1 MMKPFGHDAASAY
14 RRVELDARI
23 EATAGEDLT
32 RICLEEAIAS
42 LGLAVK
48 SIEVRPG
55 KVPHDA
61 LSRAHSIVLWLAR
74 GVASDNPLGG
84 ALTQF
89 YGGIAATLS
98 RNMVRASLLDL
109 VRARNDLS
117 DVLKAAK
124 EAAQAPA

>member
-1 MMKPFGHDAASAY
+1 MKRFGQDAASAY

-23 EATAGEDLT
+23 EAAASEDLT

-48 SIEVRPG
+48 SIEARPES
-55 KVPHDA
+55 VPHDA
-61 LSRAHSIVLWLAR
+61 VARAHSIVLWLAR
-74 GVASDNPLGG
+74 GVADDNPLSG

-98 RNMVRASLLDL
+98 RNLVKASLLEL
-109 VRARNDLS
+109 VRARNDLN
-117 DVLKAAK
+117 DVLKAAR
-124 EAAQAPA
+124 EAA

>member
-1 MMKPFGHDAASAY
+1 MKPLGDDAASAY

-42 LGLAVK
+42 LGVAVK
-48 SIEVRPG
+48 TIEARPG
-55 KVPHDA
+55 EVPRGA
-61 LSRAHSIVLWLAR
+61 VSRAHSIVLWLAR
-74 GVASDNPLGG
+74 SVSDDNPLSG

-89 YGGIAATLS
+89 YGGIAAMLS
-98 RNMVRASLLDL
+98 RNLVKASLLDL
-109 VRARNDLS
+109 VRARNDLN

-124 EAAQAPA
+124 EAA